1 EDNQVNISAGSS
13 VQALSGVAIKTPYGS
28 ANVSN
33 AGDLT
38 GNLLGS
44 ADSVTPI
51 SLSNAGRLSGAD
63 LVQGHIVNHGQVSIG
78 KTPGSD
84 SMRVT
89 GDFTQGSEGVLHV
102 ATDFVGKTADLL
114 QVDGNVSLDGK
125 VHIVAQSLMP
135 DR

>member
-1 EDNQVNISAGSS
+1 SS
-13 VQALSGVAIKTPYGS
+13 
-28 ANVSN
+28 
-33 AGDLT
+33 D
-38 GNLLGS
+38 
-44 ADSVTPI
+44 
-51 SLSNAGRLSGAD
+51 
-63 LVQGHIVNHGQVSIG
+63 VSIG

-135 DR
+135 DRELTFLQAGTITPSATVHGESTLFTYRTRQVDDSLAVSVDTARF